1 MCNAPY
7 RVSSSKKNE
16 SQYVV
21 QTFRQASFTATPNL
35 YRASL
40 SFFLTYSKTRNY
52 VLERSCRT
60 HIVAS
65 LIFVPA
71 TVYVFNAYFEVCYL
85 KVVKSIFRF
94 FYEYM
99 VMYMRMQ
106 KFRDLN

>member
-21 QTFRQASFTATPNL
+21 QTFRQASFTATPNP

-85 KVVKSIFRF
+85 KVVKSICRF